1 MPRII
6 QMLNPRIGQ
15 DRLRTNV
22 ALLLLPMPSVMLPLG
37 EETIHNS
44 RLPVHPPIL
53 HVPKMYD
60 MIAAALAARGPQGTT
75 RDGVTD
81 LIGLPTSAPV
91 VSGGFM
97 K

>member
-60 MIAAALAARGPQGTT
+60 MIAAALAARGPQGTNM
-75 RDGVTD
+75 DGVTD